1 MRWIHVVGIVV
12 LTTLLSI
19 SGTYFVMDKNYK
31 QEAFNKGTDS
41 ELGNSPKKEVKE
53 KFVSTVDTKFGWE
66 NSVFSMRIDEWKSG
80 DEPFVGNLV
89 EEVLQQMSHQKIIA
103 DEKESSIMITPER
116 IDILLQ
122 MVEENKDEYER
133 SEQYLD
139 VLNRWKLGDFSSVEQ
154 DHNDMWYLQGS
165 KQGGIAYGIAT
176 KEQEIDYIFRV
187 FAKEVVEVFGSSI
200 HTN

>member
-1 MRWIHVVGIVV
+1 MRLIHVVGIVV
-12 LTTLLSI
+12 LTALLSI
-19 SGTYFVMDKNYK
+19 SGTYFVLDKNYK
-31 QEAFNKGTDS
+31 QEASNKDTDS
-41 ELGNSPKKEVKE
+41 ELENSPKMEDNE
-53 KFVSTVDTKFGWE
+53 EFVSTVDTQFGWE
-66 NSVFSMRIDEWKSG
+66 NPVFSMRIDEWKSG
-80 DEPFVGNLV
+80 DEPFVDNLV

-116 IDILLQ
+116 IDTLLQ
-122 MVEENKDEYER
+122 MVEENKDNYEY

-139 VLNRWKLGDFSSVEQ
+139 VLNRWKLGDFSSVDQ
-154 DHNDMWYLQGS
+154 DHNDLWFLQGS

>member
-1 MRWIHVVGIVV
+1 MRVIHVVGIVV
-12 LTTLLSI
+12 LTALLSI
-19 SGTYFVMDKNYK
+19 SGIYFVLDKNYK
-31 QEAFNKGTDS
+31 QEASNKDTDS
-41 ELGNSPKKEVKE
+41 ELENSPKMEDKEE
-53 KFVSTVDTKFGWE
+53 FVSTVDTQFGWE
-66 NSVFSMRIDEWKSG
+66 NPVFSMRIDEWKSG
-80 DEPFVGNLV
+80 DEPFVDNLV

-116 IDILLQ
+116 IDTLLQ
-122 MVEENKDEYER
+122 MVEENKDNYEY

-139 VLNRWKLGDFSSVEQ
+139 VLNRWKLGDFSSVDQ
-154 DHNDMWYLQGS
+154 DHNDLWFLQGS

>member
-12 LTTLLSI
+12 LTALLSI
-19 SGTYFVMDKNYK
+19 SGTYFVMDKNYI
-31 QEAFNKGTDS
+31 QEASNKGTDIQL
-41 ELGNSPKKEVKE
+41 ENSPKMEVKE
-53 KFVSTVDTKFGWE
+53 EFVSTVDTQFGWE
-66 NSVFSMRIDEWKSG
+66 NPVFSMRIDEWKSG
-80 DEPFVGNLV
+80 DEPFVDNLV

-116 IDILLQ
+116 IDTLLQ
-122 MVEENKDEYER
+122 MVEENKDNYEY

-139 VLNRWKLGDFSSVEQ
+139 VLNRWKLGDFSSVDQ
-154 DHNDMWYLQGS
+154 DHNDLWFLQGS

>member
-12 LTTLLSI
+12 LTTLISI
-19 SGTYFVMDKNYK
+19 SATYFVMDKNYK

-139 VLNRWKLGDFSSVEQ
+139 VLNRWKLGDFSSVDQ

>member
-12 LTTLLSI
+12 LTALLSI
-19 SGTYFVMDKNYK
+19 SGTYFVLDKNYK
-31 QEAFNKGTDS
+31 QEASNKDTDS
-41 ELGNSPKKEVKE
+41 ELENSPKMEAKEE
-53 KFVSTVDTKFGWE
+53 FVSTVDTQFGWE
-66 NSVFSMRIDEWKSG
+66 NPVFSMRIDEWKSG
-80 DEPFVGNLV
+80 DEPFVDNLV

-116 IDILLQ
+116 IDTLLQ
-122 MVEENKDEYER
+122 MVEENKDVYEY

-139 VLNRWKLGDFSSVEQ
+139 VLNRWKLGDFSSVDQ
-154 DHNDMWYLQGS
+154 DHNDLWFLQGS
-165 KQGGIAYGIAT
+165 KQGGIANGIAT

>member
-12 LTTLLSI
+12 LTALLSI

-31 QEAFNKGTDS
+31 QEASNKGTDIQL
-41 ELGNSPKKEVKE
+41 ENSPKMEVKE
-53 KFVSTVDTKFGWE
+53 EFVSTVDTQFGWE
-66 NSVFSMRIDEWKSG
+66 NPVFSMRIDEWKSG
-80 DEPFVGNLV
+80 DEPFVDNLV

-103 DEKESSIMITPER
+103 VEKESSIMITPER
-116 IDILLQ
+116 IDTLLQ
-122 MVEENKDEYER
+122 MVEENKDNYEY

-139 VLNRWKLGDFSSVEQ
+139 VLNRWKLGDFSSVDQ
-154 DHNDMWYLQGS
+154 DHNDLWFLQGS

>member
-12 LTTLLSI
+12 LTALLSI
-19 SGTYFVMDKNYK
+19 SGTYFVLDKNYK
-31 QEAFNKGTDS
+31 QEASNKDTDS
-41 ELGNSPKKEVKE
+41 ELENSPKMEDKEE
-53 KFVSTVDTKFGWE
+53 FVSTVDTQFGWE
-66 NSVFSMRIDEWKSG
+66 NPVFSMRIDEWKSG
-80 DEPFVGNLV
+80 DEPFVDNLV

-116 IDILLQ
+116 IDTLLQ
-122 MVEENKDEYER
+122 MVEENKDNYEY

-139 VLNRWKLGDFSSVEQ
+139 VLNRWKLGDFSSVDQ
-154 DHNDMWYLQGS
+154 DHNDLWFLQGS
-165 KQGGIAYGIAT
+165 KQGGIANGIAT

>member
-12 LTTLLSI
+12 LTALLSI

-31 QEAFNKGTDS
+31 QEASNKGTDIQL
-41 ELGNSPKKEVKE
+41 ENSPKMEAKEE
-53 KFVSTVDTKFGWE
+53 FVSTVDTQFGWE
-66 NSVFSMRIDEWKSG
+66 NPVFSMRIDEWKSG
-80 DEPFVGNLV
+80 DEPFVDNLV

-116 IDILLQ
+116 IDTLLQ
-122 MVEENKDEYER
+122 MVEENKDNYEY

-139 VLNRWKLGDFSSVEQ
+139 VLNRWKLGDFSSVDQ
-154 DHNDMWYLQGS
+154 DHNDLWFLQGS
-165 KQGGIAYGIAT
+165 KQGGIAYVIAT

>member
-1 MRWIHVVGIVV
+1 MV
-12 LTTLLSI
+12 LTALLSI
-19 SGTYFVMDKNYK
+19 SGTYFVLDKNYK
-31 QEAFNKGTDS
+31 QEASNKDTDS
-41 ELGNSPKKEVKE
+41 ELENSPKMEDKEE
-53 KFVSTVDTKFGWE
+53 FVSTVDTQFGWE
-66 NSVFSMRIDEWKSG
+66 NPVFSMRIDEWKSG
-80 DEPFVGNLV
+80 DEPFVDNLV

-116 IDILLQ
+116 IDTLLQ
-122 MVEENKDEYER
+122 MVEENKDNYEY

-139 VLNRWKLGDFSSVEQ
+139 VLNRWKLGDFSSVDQ
-154 DHNDMWYLQGS
+154 DHNDLWFLQGS
-165 KQGGIAYGIAT
+165 KQGGIANGIAT

>member
-12 LTTLLSI
+12 LTALLSI

-31 QEAFNKGTDS
+31 QEASNKGTDIQL
-41 ELGNSPKKEVKE
+41 ENSPKMEVKE
-53 KFVSTVDTKFGWE
+53 EFVSTVDTQFGWE
-66 NSVFSMRIDEWKSG
+66 NPVFSMRIDEWKSG
-80 DEPFVGNLV
+80 DEPFVDNLV

-116 IDILLQ
+116 IDTLLQ
-122 MVEENKDEYER
+122 MVEENKDNYEY

-139 VLNRWKLGDFSSVEQ
+139 VLNRWKLGDFSSVDQ
-154 DHNDMWYLQGS
+154 DHNDLWFLQGS

>member
-1 MRWIHVVGIVV
+1 MRWIRIVGMVV
-12 LTTLLSI
+12 LTALLSI
-19 SGTYFVMDKNYK
+19 SATYFVMDKNYK
-31 QEAFNKGTDS
+31 QEASNKGTDS
-41 ELGNSPKKEVKE
+41 ELRNSPKKEVKE

-66 NSVFSMRIDEWKSG
+66 NPVFSMRIDEWKSG

-89 EEVLQQMSHQKIIA
+89 EEVLQQMSYQKIIA

-116 IDILLQ
+116 IDTLLQ

-139 VLNRWKLGDFSSVEQ
+139 VLNRWKLGDFSSVDQ

-165 KQGGIAYGIAT
+165 KQGGMAYGIAT

-200 HTN
+200 HAN

>member
-1 MRWIHVVGIVV
+1 MKWIHVVGIVV
-12 LTTLLSI
+12 LTALLSI

-31 QEAFNKGTDS
+31 QEASNKGTDIQL
-41 ELGNSPKKEVKE
+41 ENSPKMEDKEE
-53 KFVSTVDTKFGWE
+53 FVSTVDTQFGWE
-66 NSVFSMRIDEWKSG
+66 NPVFSMRIDEWKSG
-80 DEPFVGNLV
+80 DEPFVDNLV

-116 IDILLQ
+116 IDTLLQ
-122 MVEENKDEYER
+122 MVEENKDVYEYR
-133 SEQYLD
+133 EQYLD
-139 VLNRWKLGDFSSVEQ
+139 VLNRWKLGDFSSVDQ
-154 DHNDMWYLQGS
+154 DHNDLWFLQGS
-165 KQGGIAYGIAT
+165 KQDGIAYGIAT

>member
-12 LTTLLSI
+12 LTALLSI
-19 SGTYFVMDKNYK
+19 SGTYFVTDKNYK
-31 QEAFNKGTDS
+31 QETSNKGTDS
-41 ELGNSPKKEVKE
+41 ELDNSPKKEVKE
-53 KFVSTVDTKFGWE
+53 EFVSTVDTKFGWE
-66 NSVFSMRIDEWKSG
+66 NPVFSMKIDEWKSG
-80 DEPFVGNLV
+80 DEPFVDNLV
-89 EEVLQQMSHQKIIA
+89 ELQQMSYQKIIA
-103 DEKESSIMITPER
+103 DEKESSIMITLER
-116 IDILLQ
+116 IDTLLQ
-122 MVEENKDEYER
+122 MVEENKDDYEY

-139 VLNRWKLGDFSSVEQ
+139 VLNRWKLGDFSSVDQ
-154 DHNDMWYLQGS
+154 DHNDIWFLQGS